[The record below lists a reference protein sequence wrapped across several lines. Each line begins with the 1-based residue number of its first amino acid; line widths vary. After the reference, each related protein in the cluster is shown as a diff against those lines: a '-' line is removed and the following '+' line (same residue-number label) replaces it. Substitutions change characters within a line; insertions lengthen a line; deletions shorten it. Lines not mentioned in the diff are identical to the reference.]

1 MKKLSLI
8 LNNFVIIL
16 FFISTSNSYCFE
28 ITTVSFGKG
37 LDKVI
42 DGDTI
47 QIGKKKIRFSGI
59 DAPESFYKGK
69 QQICYDGENKIYC
82 GKISKE
88 ILTKIIKNRR
98 VMCRGKELDR
108 YGRYLA
114 ECFLLGYEE
123 TSVSSAMVRSGYAFD
138 YPKYSKKK
146 YFKDQE
152 YAKSNKLGIWNYE
165 FKYPWE
171 WRKKYKKYKKFTVG
185 YNKK

>member
-1 MKKLSLI
+1 MKKLNLS
-8 LNNFVIIL
+8 LNNFIIIF
-16 FFISTSNSYCFE
+16 FFISTSISYCFE
-28 ITTVSFGKG
+28 ITSVSFGKG

-47 QIGKKKIRFSGI
+47 QVGEKKIRFSGI

-69 QQICYDGENKIYC
+69 QQICYDDKNKVYC
-82 GKISKE
+82 GKTSKK
-88 ILTKIIKNRR
+88 ILLEIIKNRR
-98 VMCRGKELDR
+98 VMCRVENIDR

-114 ECFLLGYEE
+114 ECFLPGYEE
-123 TSVSSAMVRSGYAFD
+123 TSVSSIMVRRGYAFD

-152 YAKSNKLGIWNYE
+152 YAKSNKLGIWKYE

-171 WRKKYKKYKKFTVG
+171 WRKNYKKYNKFTVG
-185 YNKK
+185 YNEK